1 MKNITLAFILVFLAA
16 TLGLAMAGPAAKV
29 PQSVS
34 NGILILD
41 DFEDGNFLKA
51 PEWWVFDNV
60 NLTITADRR
69 LRVAGKAADWYV
81 GGMGT
86 YLYSGERDLSK
97 YQTLTMD
104 VYGTG
109 PDSGIV
115 KIELYDDDNN
125 NEQIEQDPKK
135 GYTPVYD
142 DRFVHE
148 LKVTWS
154 GLKKVSIPFSD
165 FVDNNPGQGDNV
177 WNPQQMKGSG
187 GLLQMQLI
195 FMATSKT
202 GKVDLTIDNIG
213 FGKK

>member
-1 MKNITLAFILVFLAA
+1 MKKYAYSALFLVVLAA
-16 TLGLAMAGPAAKV
+16 LAWAMSSPPAKS
-29 PQSVS
+29 PQVVS
-34 NGILILD
+34 NGIAVVD

-60 NLTITADRR
+60 TLTITSDRK
-69 LRVAGKAADWYV
+69 LKVSGKASDWYV

-86 YLYSGERDLSK
+86 YLYSGERDLSQ

-104 VYGTG
+104 VYGSG
-109 PDSGIV
+109 PDSGTV

-142 DRFVHE
+142 DRYVHE

-154 GLKKVSIPFSD
+154 GLKKVSIPFSE

-177 WNPQQMKGSG
+177 WNPQQKGGSSG
-187 GLLQMQLI
+187 LTQMQLI
-195 FMATSKT
+195 FMASSKT